1 MENENL
7 NKKNNNTKR
16 NIILFVAVFFI
27 GALIMYGVVYYYP
40 QSLSTVTTKE
50 EKNVTV
56 TDTGIADAVEKIYD
70 AVVVVS
76 TYKDSTLVA
85 SGTGFVYKSENGI
98 AYILTNNHVIS
109 EGNKATVTFTN
120 GNVVETTIVG
130 NNEYADIAVLSIPS
144 SNVITVAEIGS
155 SSDARVGDTTFA
167 VGAPLDSA
175 YSWTVTRG
183 ILSGKDR
190 MVEVSL
196 SNSSTSDYVMKVLQT
211 DASIN
216 SGNSGGPLCNAN
228 GEVIGITNLKLVSS
242 GVEGMGFAI
251 PIEDAIN
258 TANSILNGDTVDTPY
273 LGVSMLD
280 LASAYYYPTYYS
292 IIQASGLSKGVI
304 VVDVEKNS
312 AASKAGLKAKDIIT
326 KIGDQEVSSIAYL
339 RYDLYQYKVGDKVDI
354 TYYRDGKENTVIVTL
369 GSNKSTS

>member
-85 SGTGFVYKSENGI
+85 SGTGFVYKSENGT

-312 AASKAGLKAKDIIT
+312 AAAKAGLKAKDIIT

-354 TYYRDGKENTVIVTL
+354 TYYRDGKENTVTVTL